1 MWKRWSGAAAAGILA
16 ISLILPL
23 PARAVTYEDSFSQ
36 CNYPKTFDLII
47 MRPISF
53 GTMILG
59 FTLFAFPAGPLAFAT
74 ATDEVGDVW
83 RNMVGAPARFT
94 FKRDLGECTGVDL
107 SY

>member
-1 MWKRWSGAAAAGILA
+1 VAAAGILTV
-16 ISLILPL
+16 SLVLPL
-23 PARAVTYEDSFSQ
+23 PAGAVTYEDSFSQ
-36 CNYPKTFDLII
+36 CNYPKMFDLMI

-53 GTMILG
+53 GTMVLG
-59 FTLFAFPAGPLAFAT
+59 FGLFVVPAGPLAFAT

-83 RNMVGAPARFT
+83 RTMVGGPARFT